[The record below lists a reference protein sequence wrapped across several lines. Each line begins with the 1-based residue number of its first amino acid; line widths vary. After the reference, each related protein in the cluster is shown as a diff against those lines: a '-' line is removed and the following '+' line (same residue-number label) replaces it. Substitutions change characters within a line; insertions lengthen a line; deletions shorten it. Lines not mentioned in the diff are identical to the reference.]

1 MSRLMRVTSAA
12 DGKVQLRL
20 TQGAGPMSSSEV
32 PGTGFVARPENILTH
47 APSTGGIVVFPND
60 NIGLHRSVPDVMVLN
75 RSVKPMP
82 ALAKTT
88 STIALFHQRNGLQKG
103 QYQQHLH
110 KPEASS
116 STAGQ
121 DSTHMWR
128 PVLELAVRPERLL
141 SLLSSSSRSSAPGTG
156 CVSSSPDQSK
166 PTEHTGRSSASSKT
180 SKKLPLPVRALDT
193 STP

>member
-1 MSRLMRVTSAA
+1 
-12 DGKVQLRL
+12 
-20 TQGAGPMSSSEV
+20 
-32 PGTGFVARPENILTH
+32 
-47 APSTGGIVVFPND
+47 
-60 NIGLHRSVPDVMVLN
+60 MVLN
-75 RSVKPMP
+75 RSVSTNSPTKTDRLPVASAIVAQNNADDSLEKVKPMP